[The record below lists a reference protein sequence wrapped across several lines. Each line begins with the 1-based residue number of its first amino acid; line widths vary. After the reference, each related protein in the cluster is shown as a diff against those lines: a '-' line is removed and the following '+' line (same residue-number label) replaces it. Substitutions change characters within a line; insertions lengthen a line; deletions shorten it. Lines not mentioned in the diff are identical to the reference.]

1 MVFSKGVRAPVCAHG
16 TQYFLIIYKEK
27 SAPAMTHQWHWADQ
41 YVMLIHPTRLL
52 GRGRWFGD
60 RWQVRNAAS
69 AKWGHLPCLGNG
81 NEQSGR
87 CWRRFGECQ
96 VSIAQNPGNLYDAL
110 HNGFPWFTKPT
121 PCASNGISGDEA
133 AVAVTLRQ
141 GRWDHT
147 SVQTSPDPL
156 EPWAR
161 RPKNRAKCTSNRL
174 CGGS

>member
-96 VSIAQNPGNLYDAL
+96 VSIAQKCRQLVWCTAQWVSVIYQTYAMRQQRNL
-110 HNGFPWFTKPT
+110 W
-121 PCASNGISGDEA
+121 
-133 AVAVTLRQ
+133 
-141 GRWDHT
+141 RWGCCCRHPQAGQMR
-147 SVQTSPDPL
+147 SYVSPDQSRSAQSVSK
-156 EPWAR
+156 E
-161 RPKNRAKCTSNRL
+161 AKKQSQMHIQ
-174 CGGS
+174 